1 VTYTFT
7 PTSTPTNT
15 ATATNTSTFTIT
27 ATPTV
32 SETATLTPTNTPLP
46 PDGFFVSRN
55 VYRPDVDQPPVFVRV
70 RLSTPGY
77 CSIKIYNSGGEFV
90 RELWDNPVQDGLYR
104 ELSWDGKNMHGE
116 KVASGVYIIYYT
128 NRYQTRAA
136 RLLILR

>member
-77 CSIKIYNSGGEFV
+77 CSIKIYNSAGEFV
-90 RELWDNPVQDGLYR
+90 RELWNNSLQDGLYR
-104 ELSWDGKNMHGE
+104 ELPWDGKNMHGE
-116 KVASGVYIIYYT
+116 KVGNGVYIIFFT
-128 NRYQTRAA
+128 NRYQTQMAK
-136 RLLILR
+136 ILVIH